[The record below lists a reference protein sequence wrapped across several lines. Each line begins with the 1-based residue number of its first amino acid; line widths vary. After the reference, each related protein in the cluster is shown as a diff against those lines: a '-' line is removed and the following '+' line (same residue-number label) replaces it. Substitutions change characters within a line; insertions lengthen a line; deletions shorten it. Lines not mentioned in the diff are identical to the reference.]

1 MTDGP
6 RDGRGKCLPAAGIA
20 VLLLSLAL
28 TSCAREPGD
37 VDETAD
43 RVADIPGVVAAD
55 ADWEKGPSW
64 KVHDE
69 GVVAVAI
76 GADPDP
82 AGLADLVSE
91 VYDVT
96 DGVDWCTRVA
106 FVAAD
111 KPDAS
116 AYIAF
121 PGSKVDRQRASSLVT
136 GEQPDPETDTARLLK
151 TIVDAGRAT
160 GSSVQGHPIGSNL
173 AITMLDAGAAADWP
187 AVLSRLA
194 AVEQPSSVS
203 WTVSG
208 EDFSFNLDAA
218 IAKSTA
224 VRWDEFMA
232 GLTDLPE
239 VKVTAREGNGQYFT
253 VTYQADDARA
263 ATRVLTKKVGPAA
276 RRLAARAGV
285 DSVTVNV
292 TDGTSQ
298 YDAWWGRGSQT
309 PGRWHQ
315 R

>member
-1 MTDGP
+1 MT
-6 RDGRGKCLPAAGIA
+6 RRPAAVA
-20 VLLLSLAL
+20 VLLLSLSLAA
-28 TSCAREPGD
+28 CAREPGD

-43 RVADIPGVVAAD
+43 RVADVPGVVAAD

-69 GVVAVAI
+69 GVVAAAI

-82 AGLADLVSE
+82 ASLDDIVSE
-91 VYDVT
+91 VYGVT

-111 KPDAS
+111 EPDAS

-136 GEQPDPETDTARLLK
+136 GSEPDPETDTAQLLG
-151 TIVDAGRAT
+151 TIVDASRAA

-173 AITMLDAGAAADWP
+173 SITMLDAGAAAAWP
-187 AVLSRLA
+187 DVLGRLA
-194 AVEQPSSVS
+194 AVEQPANAS
-203 WTVSG
+203 WNVTG
-208 EDFSFNLDAA
+208 DDFSMNLAGAITKTAA
-218 IAKSTA
+218 A
-224 VRWDEFMA
+224 RWQEFMTGFA
-232 GLTDLPE
+232 DLPGLA
-239 VKVTAREGNGQYFT
+239 VSAREGDGHYFS
-253 VTYQADDARA
+253 VTYRADADARA
-263 ATRVLTKKVGPAA
+263 ATRILTREIGPAA
-276 RRLAARAGV
+276 RRLAARPGV

-292 TDGTSQ
+292 TDGTTQ
-298 YDAWWGRGSQT
+298 YDAWWGHENRT